1 MPDDKQIVIILLLL
15 TIFEKQYYGKKL
27 TSATL
32 AAIFVLALAST
43 SAYAFDSMEQNY
55 ADEHMSKNIK
65 KIEQVEKLDKQTK
78 SQKHLSLITAKEAKE
93 IALNHER
100 IKNSN
105 DVVIRDI
112 DLEHKIIYKNNISM
126 KRPVYDIELLK
137 DAIEYEI
144 YIDAQTGEVLKVKQ
158 DDD

>member
-1 MPDDKQIVIILLLL
+1 MKTKLA
-15 TIFEKQYYGKKL
+15 TL
-27 TSATL
+27 TSM
-32 AAIFVLALAST
+32 FFLALTST
-43 SAYAFDSMEQNY
+43 SAYAFDSMDNSY
-55 ADEHMSKNIK
+55 SYDKNIK
-65 KIEQVEKLDKQTK
+65 KIEQVEKLNKLDKQTK

-112 DLEHKIIYKNNISM
+112 DLETKTIFKNNIHM

-144 YIDAQTGEVLKVKQ
+144 HIDAQTGEVLKVKQ
-158 DDD
+158 DND

>member
-1 MPDDKQIVIILLLL
+1 MKTKLA
-15 TIFEKQYYGKKL
+15 TL
-27 TSATL
+27 TSM
-32 AAIFVLALAST
+32 FVLVLTST
-43 SAYAFDSMEQNY
+43 SAYAFDSMDNSY
-55 ADEHMSKNIK
+55 SYDKNIK
-65 KIEQVEKLDKQTK
+65 KIEQVEKPNKLDKQTK
-78 SQKHLSLITAKEAKE
+78 SQKNLSLITAKEAKE

-105 DVVIRDI
+105 DIFIRNI
-112 DLEHKIIYKNNISM
+112 DLESKTIFKNNIHM

-144 YIDAQTGEVLKVKQ
+144 HIDAQTGEVLKLKQ

>member
-1 MPDDKQIVIILLLL
+1 MLSITLRYINMK
-15 TIFEKQYYGKKL
+15 TKL
-27 TSATL
+27 ATTV
-32 AAIFVLALAST
+32 IFVLALT
-43 SAYAFDSMEQNY
+43 NTFAYAFDSIKPNY

-65 KIEQVEKLDKQTK
+65 KIEQVEKLNKLDKQTK
-78 SQKHLSLITAKEAKE
+78 SQKNLSLITAKEAKE

-105 DVVIRDI
+105 DIVIRDI
-112 DLEHKIIYKNNISM
+112 DLESKTIFKNNIHM

-144 YIDAQTGEVLKVKQ
+144 HIDAQTGEVLKLKQ

>member
-1 MPDDKQIVIILLLL
+1 M
-15 TIFEKQYYGKKL
+15 EKKL
-27 TSATL
+27 TSSTL
-32 AAIFVLALAST
+32 AAIFVLALSNT
-43 SAYAFDSMEQNY
+43 SAYAFDSMIQNY

-78 SQKHLSLITAKEAKE
+78 SQKNLSLITAKEAKE

-105 DVVIRDI
+105 DIVIRDI
-112 DLEHKIIYKNNISM
+112 DLESKTIFKNNIHM

-144 YIDAQTGEVLKVKQ
+144 HIDAQTGEVLKLKQ

>member
-1 MPDDKQIVIILLLL
+1 M
-15 TIFEKQYYGKKL
+15 
-27 TSATL
+27 
-32 AAIFVLALAST
+32 
-43 SAYAFDSMEQNY
+43 
-55 ADEHMSKNIK
+55 
-65 KIEQVEKLDKQTK
+65 
-78 SQKHLSLITAKEAKE
+78 SLITAKEAKE

-112 DLEHKIIYKNNISM
+112 DLETKTIFKNNIHM

-144 YIDAQTGEVLKVKQ
+144 HIDAQTGEILKLKQ
-158 DDD
+158 DDN

>member
-1 MPDDKQIVIILLLL
+1 MIK
-15 TIFEKQYYGKKL
+15 
-27 TSATL
+27 TS
-32 AAIFVLALAST
+32 
-43 SAYAFDSMEQNY
+43 
-55 ADEHMSKNIK
+55 K
-65 KIEQVEKLDKQTK
+65 KIEQVEKLNKLDKQTK
-78 SQKHLSLITAKEAKE
+78 SQRHLSLITAKEAKE

-100 IKNSN
+100 IKHSN

-112 DLEHKIIYKNNISM
+112 DLETKTIFKNNIHM

-144 YIDAQTGEVLKVKQ
+144 HIDAQTGEILKLKQ

>member
-1 MPDDKQIVIILLLL
+1 MKI
-15 TIFEKQYYGKKL
+15 KL
-27 TSATL
+27 ATTTM
-32 AAIFVLALAST
+32 FVLALAST

-55 ADEHMSKNIK
+55 ADEHMNKNIK
-65 KIEQVEKLDKQTK
+65 KID
-78 SQKHLSLITAKEAKE
+78 
-93 IALNHER
+93 LNHER

-112 DLEHKIIYKNNISM
+112 DLESKTIYKNNIRM
-126 KRPVYDIELLK
+126 KRPIYDIELLK

>member
-1 MPDDKQIVIILLLL
+1 M
-15 TIFEKQYYGKKL
+15 EKKL

-32 AAIFVLALAST
+32 AAIFVLALSNT
-43 SAYAFDSMEQNY
+43 SAYAFDSMVQNY

-65 KIEQVEKLDKQTK
+65 KIEQVEKLNKLDKQTK
-78 SQKHLSLITAKEAKE
+78 SQKRLSLLTEKEAKE

-100 IKNSN
+100 FKNSAN
-105 DVVIRDI
+105 VVIRDI
-112 DLEHKIIYKNNISM
+112 DLEHKTIYKNNIRM

-144 YIDAQTGEVLKVKQ
+144 YIDAQTGEILKVKQ
-158 DDD
+158 DND

>member
-1 MPDDKQIVIILLLL
+1 M
-15 TIFEKQYYGKKL
+15 EKKL

-32 AAIFVLALAST
+32 AAIFGLALAST
-43 SAYAFDSMEQNY
+43 SAYAFDSMGQNY
-55 ADEHMSKNIK
+55 AEEHISKNIK
-65 KIEQVEKLDKQTK
+65 KIEQVEKLNKLDKQTK

-112 DLEHKIIYKNNISM
+112 DLETKTIFKNNIHM

-144 YIDAQTGEVLKVKQ
+144 HIDAQTGEVLKVKQ
-158 DDD
+158 DND